1 MPGKRQ
7 GIYRD
12 RRIGVIGGGLSLERE
27 VSLVTGREVVKA
39 LRRRGYK
46 VISIDV
52 RRDLPQRLR
61 RHSVEVVFNALHGK
75 IGEDGCVQGL
85 LEVMGIPYT
94 GSGVTA
100 SALSMDKVIAK
111 ELFMRVGIP
120 TPPYQV
126 LQRGHGHSEVRLSL
140 PLVVK
145 PRAEGSTLGV
155 TIVRRKKDLPTALAR
170 AFRFD
175 PTCLVERYIGGK
187 EIAVGL
193 LDGRAL
199 GAIEIQPLKGFY
211 DFKTKYTS
219 GMARH
224 LYPAPLKRQVYR
236 RVLKVAQEASA
247 ALGCEGT
254 PRVDM
259 RVTPQGR
266 VYVLEVN
273 TLPGL
278 TPLSLLPEIAQG
290 RGIPF
295 PDLVEKIL
303 DGARLKTAVPPI

>member
-1 MPGKRQ
+1 MPGKGQ
-7 GIYRD
+7 GIYRN
-12 RRIGVIGGGLSLERE
+12 RRIGVIVGGLSLERK

-39 LRRRGYK
+39 LRRRGYQ
-46 VISIDV
+46 VVSIDAK
-52 RRDLPQRLR
+52 RNLPLRLR
-61 RHSVEVVFNALHGK
+61 RHRVEVVFNALHGK

-111 ELFMRVGIP
+111 ELFMRKGIT

-126 LQRGHGHSEVRLSL
+126 LQRGCGHSKIRLSL

-155 TIVRRKKDLPTALAR
+155 TIVRRKKDLAPALGR

-175 PTCLVERYIGGK
+175 PTCLVERYIAGK
-187 EIAVGL
+187 EIAVGVL
-193 LDGRAL
+193 NGKAL

-224 LYPAPLKRQVYR
+224 LYPAPLKSQVYR
-236 RVLKVAQEASA
+236 RVLRVAQEACA

-303 DGARLKTAVPPI
+303 DGARLKSAVSPI